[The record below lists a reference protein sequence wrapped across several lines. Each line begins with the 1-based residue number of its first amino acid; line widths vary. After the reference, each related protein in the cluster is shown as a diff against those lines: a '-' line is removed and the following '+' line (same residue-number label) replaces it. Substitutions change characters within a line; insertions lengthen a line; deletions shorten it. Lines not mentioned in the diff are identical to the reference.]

1 MFLVL
6 QLVKNQEK
14 TWFLDV
20 SSNFPNFQ
28 WSQRLVSTSAPCS
41 LDTTTSKPFVSGN
54 VAMETRCLGWRG
66 NTRRLAKML
75 ISPGQNVFFAVDL
88 FMVYRFIHMFIH
100 DVICV
105 YIYNYN
111 IYIYYIYE
119 VYIYIYIKYIYIILH
134 WLSFIGGFVNHQN
147 WGGTWRSLDGPHVR
161 SLTESVSSTK
171 WTETLTIVTPW

>member
-1 MFLVL
+1 
-6 QLVKNQEK
+6 
-14 TWFLDV
+14 
-20 SSNFPNFQ
+20 
-28 WSQRLVSTSAPCS
+28 
-41 LDTTTSKPFVSGN
+41 
-54 VAMETRCLGWRG
+54 
-66 NTRRLAKML
+66 ML

-119 VYIYIYIKYIYIILH
+119 VYIYIYSVYIYNIPLAKLDYCIRGLRIG

-171 WTETLTIVTPW
+171 